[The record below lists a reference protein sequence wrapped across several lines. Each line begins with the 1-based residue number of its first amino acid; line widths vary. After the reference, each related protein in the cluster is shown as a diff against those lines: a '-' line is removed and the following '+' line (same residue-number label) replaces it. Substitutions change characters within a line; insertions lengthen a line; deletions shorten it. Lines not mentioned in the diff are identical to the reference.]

1 MEVKSERAIANQ
13 NKTNNHYKRHF
24 LSNILTAGAITK
36 YEMLRYSMTYKQMTR
51 NLHFDILLTMY
62 HEELI

>member
-24 LSNILTAGAITK
+24 LSNILTAEAIIK
-36 YEMLRYSMTYKQMTR
+36 YEMLRYSMTYKRMIQ
-51 NLHFDILLTMY
+51 NLHSDVLLTMY